1 MVGGV
6 YSVHDYAARD
16 ACGLLRSI
24 VCCCWSIVPN
34 ESPVDDVLYRTKDY
48 KYIVFIIFDRTE
60 LGFNAHSAM
69 TVISGRCTEQTTIGH
84 GGPDLIVLC

>member
-1 MVGGV
+1 M
-6 YSVHDYAARD
+6 HDSAARD

-24 VCCCWSIVPN
+24 VCCCWSIVPS
-34 ESPVDDVLYRTKDY
+34 ESPVHDVLYRTKDC
-48 KYIVFIIFDRTE
+48 KYVVFIIFDRTE

-69 TVISGRCTEQTTIGH
+69 TVISGRCTEQTAIGP